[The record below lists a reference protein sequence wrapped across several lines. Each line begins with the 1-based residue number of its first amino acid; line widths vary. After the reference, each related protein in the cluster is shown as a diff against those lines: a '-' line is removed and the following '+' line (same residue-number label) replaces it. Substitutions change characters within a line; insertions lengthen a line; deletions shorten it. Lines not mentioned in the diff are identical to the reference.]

1 MVDHI
6 RDQNEALSLV
16 LNFTRPAQDWE
27 LESVSSFLEFLYL
40 SSTRGYGLDKICW
53 CGSAQQGFQVKSY
66 YRALLTNVGI
76 FVPWKSIW

>member
-6 RDQNEALSLV
+6 RDQNEALSWV

-40 SSTRGYGLDKICW
+40 SSARGYGLDKICW

-66 YRALLTNVGI
+66 
-76 FVPWKSIW
+76 